1 MYVNCT
7 SLGVQ
12 TANSA
17 GSAAGA
23 PASAAAANE
32 GTPTHAPK
40 ETTAAAANA
49 GVPSLRRVDFHM
61 TAPPEVLRKTQQGLS
76 PLTPNRPAKV
86 AAGADGGNSLRQNIS
101 PVIPC
106 VTGTAHE

>member
-17 GSAAGA
+17 GAAGSAAGA
-23 PASAAAANE
+23 PPSAAAANE

-61 TAPPEVLRKTQQGLS
+61 TAPPEVLRKTQQGRN
-76 PLTPNRPAKV
+76 PLTPPRVTPKSS
-86 AAGADGGNSLRQNIS
+86 GQGRREYGRQEPFPS
-101 PVIPC
+101 EYQSC
-106 VTGTAHE
+106 HS